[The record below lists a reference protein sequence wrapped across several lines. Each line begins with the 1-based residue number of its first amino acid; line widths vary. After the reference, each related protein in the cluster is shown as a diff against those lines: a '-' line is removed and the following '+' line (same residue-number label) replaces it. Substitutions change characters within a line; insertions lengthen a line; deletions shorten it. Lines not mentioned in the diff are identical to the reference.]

1 MTFDLQ
7 VAVTQ
12 MRQGTEY
19 WSPDAKKLVDWA
31 ENRASVSGSMKTKV
45 SVLEISTLE
54 GAIFIE
60 TQLSPA
66 GPKPKIGF
74 STLPLLRNLAVGFSV
89 VHRHRKRA

>member
-45 SVLEISTLE
+45 SVL
-54 GAIFIE
+54 
-60 TQLSPA
+60 QWC
-66 GPKPKIGF
+66 IGTGREHSAF
-74 STLPLLRNLAVGFSV
+74 FDAVLLPD
-89 VHRHRKRA
+89 H